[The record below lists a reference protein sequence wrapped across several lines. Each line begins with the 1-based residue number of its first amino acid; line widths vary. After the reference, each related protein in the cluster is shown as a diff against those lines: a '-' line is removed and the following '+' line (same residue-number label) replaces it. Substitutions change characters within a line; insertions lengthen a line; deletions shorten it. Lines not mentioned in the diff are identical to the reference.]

1 MTLKEVL
8 LVFTKLDDIKKID
21 RFKEIPKNGLFCDLV
36 WADPIDNKNLASE
49 TLVKPNDVRGC
60 SYFFGRELTKQFFEK
75 NKMISVIRAHEAQAE
90 GYKMYKWSG

>member
-1 MTLKEVL
+1 M
-8 LVFTKLDDIKKID
+8 
-21 RFKEIPKNGLFCDLV
+21 PKSGLFCDLV
-36 WADPIDNKNLASE
+36 WADPIDKKNVAEE

-60 SYFFGRELTKQFFEK
+60 SYFFGKELTKQFFEK